1 MIKKTISYVDFNGT
15 QRNDDYYF
23 HLSVPEATRFAAR
36 FGEQGWEAGIKSI
49 VDSGNLTEVLD
60 LFEDIILTSYGQKSP
75 DGRTFVKNKE
85 MRDNF
90 SNSEAYAQLFEELVM
105 SADAMTQF
113 AKGVGMSTAQQLA
126 SKAAE
131 PMAQSAM

>member
-49 VDSGNLTEVLD
+49 VDSGDLRDVLD
-60 LFEDIILTSYGQKSP
+60 LFEDVILTSYGQKSP

-90 SNSEAYAQLFEELVM
+90 SNSEAYAQLFEELIM
-105 SADAMTQF
+105 SPDAMTQF
-113 AKGVGMSTAQQLA
+113 AKGIGMSTAQQLA
-126 SKAAE
+126 SKATE
-131 PMAQSAM
+131 PTMRSAT

>member
-36 FGEQGWEAGIKSI
+36 FGEQGWEAGIKKI
-49 VDSGNLTEVLD
+49 VESGDLAEVLD

-85 MRDNF
+85 MRENF

-105 SADAMTQF
+105 SPDAMTQF
-113 AKGVGMSTAQQLA
+113 AKGIGMSTAQQLA

-131 PMAQSAM
+131 PTMRSAT

>member
-36 FGEQGWEAGIKSI
+36 FGEQGWEAGIKKI
-49 VDSGNLTEVLD
+49 VDSGDLREVLD

-75 DGRTFVKNKE
+75 DGRTFIKNKE
-85 MRDNF
+85 MRENF

-105 SADAMTQF
+105 SPDAMTQF
-113 AKGVGMSTAQQLA
+113 AKGIGMSTAQQLA
-126 SKAAE
+126 SKATE
-131 PMAQSAM
+131 PTMRSAT

>member
-36 FGEQGWEAGIKSI
+36 FGEQGWEVGIKKI
-49 VDSGNLTEVLD
+49 VDSGDLREVLD

-85 MRDNF
+85 MRENF
-90 SNSEAYAQLFEELVM
+90 SNSEAYAQLFEELIM
-105 SADAMTQF
+105 SPDAMTQF
-113 AKGVGMSTAQQLA
+113 AKGIGMSTAQQLA
-126 SKAAE
+126 SKATE
-131 PMAQSAM
+131 PITRSAT

>member
-36 FGEQGWEAGIKSI
+36 FGEQGWEAGIKKI
-49 VDSGNLTEVLD
+49 VDSGDLREVLD

-105 SADAMTQF
+105 SPDAMTQF
-113 AKGVGMSTAQQLA
+113 AKGIGMSTAQQLA
-126 SKAAE
+126 SKATE
-131 PMAQSAM
+131 PTMRSAT

>member
-15 QRNDDYYF
+15 ERQDDYYF

-36 FGEQGWEAGIKSI
+36 FGEQGWEAGIKKI
-49 VDSGNLTEVLD
+49 VDSGDLTEVLN

-75 DGRTFVKNKE
+75 DGRTFIKNKE

-90 SNSEAYAQLFEELVM
+90 SNSEAYAQLFEELVT
-105 SADAMTQF
+105 SEDAMAKF
-113 AKGVGMSTAQQLA
+113 AKGIGMSTAQNLA
-126 SKAAE
+126 SKASE
-131 PMAQSAM
+131 PTLRSAN

>member
-49 VDSGNLTEVLD
+49 VDGGDLRDVLD
-60 LFEDIILTSYGQKSP
+60 LFEDVILTSYGQKSP

-85 MRDNF
+85 MRESF
-90 SNSEAYAQLFEELVM
+90 SNSEAYAQLFEELIM
-105 SADAMTQF
+105 SPDAMTQF
-113 AKGVGMSTAQQLA
+113 AKGIGMSTAQQLA
-126 SKAAE
+126 SKATE
-131 PMAQSAM
+131 PTMRSAT

>member
-36 FGEQGWEAGIKSI
+36 FGEQGWEAGIKKI
-49 VDSGNLTEVLD
+49 VDSGDLREVLD

-85 MRDNF
+85 MRENF
-90 SNSEAYAQLFEELVM
+90 SNSEAYAQLFEELIM
-105 SADAMTQF
+105 SPDAMTQF
-113 AKGVGMSTAQQLA
+113 AKGIGMSTAQQLA
-126 SKAAE
+126 SKATE
-131 PMAQSAM
+131 PITRSAT

>member
-36 FGEQGWEAGIKSI
+36 FGEQGWEAGIKKI
-49 VDSGNLTEVLD
+49 VDSGDLREVLD

-85 MRDNF
+85 MRENF

-105 SADAMTQF
+105 SPDAMTQF
-113 AKGVGMSTAQQLA
+113 AKGIGMSTAQQLA
-126 SKAAE
+126 SKATE
-131 PMAQSAM
+131 PTLKSEM

>member
-15 QRNDDYYF
+15 ERKDDYYF

-36 FGEQGWEAGIKSI
+36 FGEQGWEAGIKKI
-49 VDSGNLTEVLD
+49 VESGDLTEVLD

-85 MRDNF
+85 MRENF

-105 SADAMTQF
+105 SPDAMTQF
-113 AKGVGMSTAQQLA
+113 AKGIGMSTAQQLA
-126 SKAAE
+126 SKATE
-131 PMAQSAM
+131 PMMRSAT

>member
-36 FGEQGWEAGIKSI
+36 FGEQGWEAGIKKI
-49 VDSGNLTEVLD
+49 IDSGDLRDVLD
-60 LFEDIILTSYGQKSP
+60 LFEDVILTSYGQKSP

-85 MRDNF
+85 MRESF
-90 SNSEAYAQLFEELVM
+90 SNSEAYAQLFEELIM
-105 SADAMTQF
+105 SPDAMTQF
-113 AKGVGMSTAQQLA
+113 AKGIGMSTAQQLA
-126 SKAAE
+126 SKATE
-131 PMAQSAM
+131 PTMRSAT

>member
-36 FGEQGWEAGIKSI
+36 FGEQGWEAGIKKI
-49 VDSGNLTEVLD
+49 IDSGDLREVLD

-85 MRDNF
+85 MRENF
-90 SNSEAYAQLFEELVM
+90 SNSEAYAQLFEELIM
-105 SADAMTQF
+105 SPDAMTQF
-113 AKGVGMSTAQQLA
+113 AKGIGMSTAQQLA
-126 SKAAE
+126 SKATE
-131 PMAQSAM
+131 PTMRSAT

>member
-36 FGEQGWEAGIKSI
+36 FGEQGWEAGIKKI
-49 VDSGNLTEVLD
+49 VESGDLAEVLD

-85 MRDNF
+85 MRENF

-105 SADAMTQF
+105 SPDAMTQF
-113 AKGVGMSTAQQLA
+113 AKGIGMSTAQQLA
-126 SKAAE
+126 SKATE
-131 PMAQSAM
+131 PTMRSAT

>member
-49 VDSGNLTEVLD
+49 VDSGDLRDVLD
-60 LFEDIILTSYGQKSP
+60 LFEDVILTSYGQKSP

-85 MRDNF
+85 MRESF
-90 SNSEAYAQLFEELVM
+90 SNSEAYAQLFEELIM
-105 SADAMTQF
+105 SPDAMTQF
-113 AKGVGMSTAQQLA
+113 AKGIGMSTAQQLA
-126 SKAAE
+126 SKATE
-131 PMAQSAM
+131 PTMRSAT

>member
-36 FGEQGWEAGIKSI
+36 FGEQGWETGIKKI
-49 VDSGNLTEVLD
+49 IDSGDLREVLD

-75 DGRTFVKNKE
+75 DGRTFIKNKE
-85 MRDNF
+85 MRENF

-105 SADAMTQF
+105 SPDAMTQF
-113 AKGVGMSTAQQLA
+113 AKGIGMSTAQQLA
-126 SKAAE
+126 SKATE
-131 PMAQSAM
+131 PVMRSAT

>member
-36 FGEQGWEAGIKSI
+36 FGEQGWEAGIKKI
-49 VDSGNLTEVLD
+49 VDSGDLREVLD

-85 MRDNF
+85 MRENF
-90 SNSEAYAQLFEELVM
+90 SNSEAYAQLFEELIM
-105 SADAMTQF
+105 SPDAMTQF
-113 AKGVGMSTAQQLA
+113 AKGIGMSTAQQLA
-126 SKAAE
+126 SKATE
-131 PMAQSAM
+131 PTMRSAT

>member
-36 FGEQGWEAGIKSI
+36 FGEQGWEAGIKKI
-49 VDSGNLTEVLD
+49 IDSGDLREVLD

-85 MRDNF
+85 MRENF

-105 SADAMTQF
+105 SPDAMTQF
-113 AKGVGMSTAQQLA
+113 AKGIGMSTAQQLA
-126 SKAAE
+126 SKATE
-131 PMAQSAM
+131 PTMRSAT

>member
-36 FGEQGWEAGIKSI
+36 FGEQGWEAGIKKI
-49 VDSGNLTEVLD
+49 IDSGDLREVLD

-75 DGRTFVKNKE
+75 DGRTFIKNKE
-85 MRDNF
+85 MRENF
-90 SNSEAYAQLFEELVM
+90 SNSEAYAQLFEELIM
-105 SADAMTQF
+105 SPDAMTQF
-113 AKGVGMSTAQQLA
+113 AKGIGMSTAQQLA
-126 SKAAE
+126 SKATE
-131 PMAQSAM
+131 PTMRSAT

>member
-36 FGEQGWEAGIKSI
+36 FGEQGWEAGIKKI
-49 VDSGNLTEVLD
+49 IDSGDLREVLD

-75 DGRTFVKNKE
+75 DGRTFIKNKE
-85 MRDNF
+85 MRENF

-105 SADAMTQF
+105 SPEAMTQF
-113 AKGVGMSTAQQLA
+113 AKGIGMSTAQQLA
-126 SKAAE
+126 SKATE
-131 PMAQSAM
+131 PVMRSAT

>member
-36 FGEQGWEAGIKSI
+36 FGEQGWEAGIKKI
-49 VDSGNLTEVLD
+49 VDSGDLREVLD

-85 MRDNF
+85 MRENF

-105 SADAMTQF
+105 SPDAMTQF
-113 AKGVGMSTAQQLA
+113 AKGIGMSTAQQLA
-126 SKAAE
+126 SKATE
-131 PMAQSAM
+131 PTMRSAT

>member
-36 FGEQGWEAGIKSI
+36 FGEQGWEAGIKKI
-49 VDSGNLTEVLD
+49 VESGDLTEVLD

-85 MRDNF
+85 MREDF
-90 SNSEAYAQLFEELVM
+90 SNSEAYAQLFEELVT
-105 SADAMTQF
+105 SGDAMTQF
-113 AKGVGMSTAQQLA
+113 AKGIGMSTAQQLG
-126 SKAAE
+126 SKPTE
-131 PMAQSAM
+131 PTMRSET

>member
-49 VDSGNLTEVLD
+49 VESGDLTEVLD
-60 LFEDIILTSYGQKSP
+60 LFEDIILTAYGQKSP

-90 SNSEAYAQLFEELVM
+90 SNSEAYAQLFEELIM
-105 SADAMTQF
+105 SPDAMTQF
-113 AKGVGMSTAQQLA
+113 AKGIGMSTAQQLA
-126 SKAAE
+126 SKATE
-131 PMAQSAM
+131 PMMKSAT

>member
-15 QRNDDYYF
+15 QRKDDYYF

-49 VDSGNLTEVLD
+49 VESGDLTEVLD

-75 DGRTFVKNKE
+75 DGRTFIKNKE
-85 MRDNF
+85 MRENF
-90 SNSEAYAQLFEELVM
+90 SNSEAYAQLFEELIM
-105 SADAMTQF
+105 TPDAMTQF
-113 AKGVGMSTAQQLA
+113 AQGIGMSTAQQLA
-126 SKAAE
+126 SKATE
-131 PMAQSAM
+131 PMMNSAT

>member
-49 VDSGNLTEVLD
+49 VESGDLTEVLD

-85 MRDNF
+85 MRESF
-90 SNSEAYAQLFEELVM
+90 SNSEAYAQLFEELIM
-105 SADAMTQF
+105 SPDAMTQF
-113 AKGVGMSTAQQLA
+113 AKGIGMSTAQQLA
-126 SKAAE
+126 SKATE
-131 PMAQSAM
+131 PMMKSAT

>member
-15 QRNDDYYF
+15 KRNDDYYF

-36 FGEQGWEAGIKSI
+36 FGEQGWKAGIKKI
-49 VDSGNLTEVLD
+49 VESGDLTEVLD

-85 MRDNF
+85 MRENF
-90 SNSEAYAQLFEELVM
+90 SNSEAYAQLFEELVT
-105 SADAMTQF
+105 SGDAMTQF
-113 AKGVGMSTAQQLA
+113 AKGIGMSTAQQLA
-126 SKAAE
+126 SKATE
-131 PMAQSAM
+131 PTMRSAT

>member
-15 QRNDDYYF
+15 QRDDDYYF

-36 FGEQGWEAGIKSI
+36 FGEQGWEAGIKKI
-49 VDSGNLTEVLD
+49 IDSGDLREVLD

-75 DGRTFVKNKE
+75 DGRTFIKNKE
-85 MRDNF
+85 MRENF

-105 SADAMTQF
+105 SPDAMTQF
-113 AKGVGMSTAQQLA
+113 AKGIGMSTAQQLA
-126 SKAAE
+126 SKATE
-131 PMAQSAM
+131 PTMRSAT

>member
-1 MIKKTISYVDFNGT
+1 MIKKTISYFDFNGT

-49 VDSGNLTEVLD
+49 VESGDLTEVLD

-75 DGRTFVKNKE
+75 DGRTFIKNKE
-85 MRDNF
+85 MRENF
-90 SNSEAYAQLFEELVM
+90 SNSEAYAQLFEELIM
-105 SADAMTQF
+105 TPDAMTQF
-113 AKGVGMSTAQQLA
+113 AKGIGMSTAQQLA
-126 SKAAE
+126 SKATE
-131 PMAQSAM
+131 PMMNSAT

>member
-49 VDSGNLTEVLD
+49 VESGDLTEVLD

-75 DGRTFVKNKE
+75 DGRTFIKNKE
-85 MRDNF
+85 MRENF
-90 SNSEAYAQLFEELVM
+90 SNSEAYAQLFEELIM
-105 SADAMTQF
+105 TPDAMTQF
-113 AKGVGMSTAQQLA
+113 AQGIGMSTAQQLA
-126 SKAAE
+126 SKATE
-131 PMAQSAM
+131 PMMNSAT

>member
-23 HLSVPEATRFAAR
+23 HLSVPEATRFVAR
-36 FGEQGWEAGIKSI
+36 FGEQGWEAGIKNI
-49 VDSGNLTEVLD
+49 VDSRDLTEVLD

-85 MRDNF
+85 MRENF

-105 SADAMTQF
+105 SPDAMTQF
-113 AKGVGMSTAQQLA
+113 AKGIGMSTAQQLT
-126 SKAAE
+126 SKATE
-131 PMAQSAM
+131 PVTRSAT

>member
-23 HLSVPEATRFAAR
+23 HLSVPEATRFAAK

-49 VDSGNLTEVLD
+49 VDSGDLTEVLD

-75 DGRTFVKNKE
+75 DGRTFIKNKE
-85 MRDNF
+85 MRENF

-105 SADAMTQF
+105 SPDAMTQF
-113 AKGVGMSTAQQLA
+113 AKGIGMSTAQQLV
-126 SKAAE
+126 SKATE
-131 PMAQSAM
+131 PVMRSAT